1 MDYPGEPTQA
11 WLSSV
16 VGAPLKWCYVQK
28 VKTSGMS
35 ESNFYRVELCVE
47 GESAPRKLFVKAL
60 SAAASSVTRRLFVA
74 ESAALKVLGACDP
87 RPPCVRSP
95 FSSAEVIVMEDLGT
109 KLQTAGTG
117 MTQAQVESA
126 LDTLAEFHAALWGRS
141 DTAADLTKLEAHE
154 NSLRWNGTV
163 YHVSLVYDDTERVRK
178 WMNSFVRM
186 ACKGNGGKPTRA
198 LILRALDELDGKLI
212 WRRLHRTPRTVL
224 HGDCHV
230 GNLAFTAS
238 DGPVLFDFGA
248 AVYGSPA
255 FDVATVMLELL
266 PRVLK
271 QGGVKELQQ
280 ALLRRYWDQLTRRL
294 GDRVGDYTYDGF
306 VSEWEVATLAR
317 AALTWRMCSQYMAWV
332 PCLWMS
338 PSLFADWLGTQ
349 KSSVIALTSFLDAEW
364 ITRTAASSAMLSS
377 ANEK

>member
-1 MDYPGEPTQA
+1 
-11 WLSSV
+11 
-16 VGAPLKWCYVQK
+16 
-28 VKTSGMS
+28 
-35 ESNFYRVELCVE
+35 
-47 GESAPRKLFVKAL
+47 
-60 SAAASSVTRRLFVA
+60 
-74 ESAALKVLGACDP
+74 
-87 RPPCVRSP
+87 
-95 FSSAEVIVMEDLGT
+95 ME
-109 KLQTAGTG
+109 
-117 MTQAQVESA
+117 
-126 LDTLAEFHAALWGRS
+126 R
-141 DTAADLTKLEAHE
+141 
-154 NSLRWNGTV
+154 TV

-248 AVYGSPA
+248 AVYGSLA

-280 ALLRRYWDQLTRRL
+280 A
-294 GDRVGDYTYDGF
+294 
-306 VSEWEVATLAR
+306 SCVAI
-317 AALTWRMCSQYMAWV
+317 
-332 PCLWMS
+332 
-338 PSLFADWLGTQ
+338 GT
-349 KSSVIALTSFLDAEW
+349 S
-364 ITRTAASSAMLSS
+364 
-377 ANEK
+377 